1 MNDQMTEEEV
11 QSDRLDGVRVLIVDD
26 DRDVVDTF
34 RMALEAEGAEV
45 SVATDGNTGVR
56 RATEEKPDLVVLDLM
71 LPGRSGFLALEKIK
85 GRSDSPSVI
94 MVTANEGRRH
104 AEYAEQMGVD
114 AYLVKPVPLGQLIEH
129 IERLTA
135 SA

>member
-1 MNDQMTEEEV
+1 MAK
-11 QSDRLDGVRVLIVDD
+11 RILIVEDESD
-26 DRDVVDTF
+26 IAESVQRAM
-34 RMALEAEGAEV
+34 RRLGYEASAEGDGLAAWRRIQAEL
-45 SVATDGNTGVR
+45 
-56 RATEEKPDLVVLDLM
+56 PDLVVLDLM